1 MEIRSFKYE
10 RYLRSEHLLLL
21 MPSIFMF
28 LAVLYSPEMHL
39 DVFVAGTY
47 VRVSILQ
54 SGLFWIAFS
63 TIPYFFHVLL
73 RDMGLRT
80 GKFPRIH
87 VIFSILLMLVLYFT
101 YKQTP
106 VMDQSWNQNII
117 PIPTYD
123 YLERI
128 SRLVFFLWM
137 SLLLLQFAFMLFSFY
152 KILFANQR
160 QNSEYDN
167 NFMQQA

>member
-1 MEIRSFKYE
+1 MEIRRFQYDK
-10 RYLRSEHLLLL
+10 YLRSEHLLLL
-21 MPSIFMF
+21 MPSIFVF

-63 TIPYFFHVLL
+63 TIPYFFHVML
-73 RDMGLRT
+73 REMGLRS

-87 VIFSILLMLVLYFT
+87 VIFTILLMLFLYFT

-128 SRLVFFLWM
+128 SRLVFVLWM
-137 SLLLLQFAFMLFSFY
+137 CLLGLQLSFMMFAFY
-152 KILFANQR
+152 KILFHAPREQ
-160 QNSEYDN
+160 SDYDN
-167 NFMQQA
+167 NFAQ